1 MSASVTKHKCY
12 DFQRQRAPSVFY
24 CNLQMKKE
32 QLRVK
37 LLSCEIPQ
45 GCPQANDGPGKQ
57 DQEEEIWR
65 AFLPLPMV
73 ARSQKASVPTAMICK
88 GFTPT
93 PKSRAGA
100 DTLPPCSMT
109 GAHTGHCC
117 QSQVGWGM
125 LQVHPTCGGERS
137 AAQGVLGAQ
146 SCHREPW
153 PWGRGSSE
161 FSGASPR
168 ENKMPDNIKGKT
180 AFNEVINHS
189 QYLLIKL
196 MTGNSDEGLL
206 SLGLVW

>member
-32 QLRVK
+32 QLRIK
-37 LLSCEIPQ
+37 LLPCEIPQ

-125 LQVHPTCGGERS
+125 LQVHPTCGGERGVRHKGCWVRR
-137 AAQGVLGAQ
+137 AATESHGHGAGEALNSVEPALG
-146 SCHREPW
+146 
-153 PWGRGSSE
+153 
-161 FSGASPR
+161 
-168 ENKMPDNIKGKT
+168 KIKCLTISK
-180 AFNEVINHS
+180 EKQH
-189 QYLLIKL
+189 L
-196 MTGNSDEGLL
+196 MKS
-206 SLGLVW
+206 